1 MKNSNSRAK
10 STQLQSQT
18 SNIFSE
24 TRTNSNTINIGA
36 ESELTGPLGTTYKA
50 VVNRS
55 GDKLTTTANGADV
68 VIEIVGGQL
77 VETMSAKGQTFK
89 RISSK

>member
-1 MKNSNSRAK
+1 M
-10 STQLQSQT
+10 
-18 SNIFSE
+18 FSE